1 MSSDIL
7 HFKAETGEKEG
18 RLPGSTKNK
27 TKQYNILKLPYYVL
41 SIPGWVPIQIEQCQK
56 WKLFKSLN
64 ILYPMI
70 LLTFLTIL
78 YAIQI
83 AAISRGKTR
92 FDLPFSTYFLL
103 AIHVFEFL
111 CGTSCVYLSRR
122 YKLFNLLQQTQLS
135 ECSKTNT
142 KHGMLIL
149 LTIICSMMMPI
160 YNTAKVMQQ
169 WKTSH
174 RKFIEMLCKKY
185 YDFLPNLDLCN
196 VIVSA
201 FKVMERT
208 LFLTLLLAMSSI
220 IAGVCLH
227 TEQKFKCCNNF
238 LLNLI
243 KTKEIYL
250 SPNGFAEF
258 EDKFSVISKFVQK
271 LDRMFKY
278 IIAIV
283 STEVLLE
290 LCYVQYIIAAE
301 CARSDVIV
309 TVAICLYIL
318 ILTLIPAVLLKE
330 TVST

>member
-1 MSSDIL
+1 M
-7 HFKAETGEKEG
+7 KK
-18 RLPGSTKNK
+18 KNK

-78 YAIQI
+78 YVIQI

-122 YKLFNLLQQTQLS
+122 YKLFNLLQQAQLS
-135 ECSKTNT
+135 ECSKTNM

-169 WKTSH
+169 WKTSK
-174 RKFIEMLCKKY
+174 RKFIEMLCNNY
-185 YDFLPNLDLCN
+185 YDFLPNLDFCN
-196 VIVSA
+196 VVVSA

-243 KTKEIYL
+243 NTKEIYQ

-258 EDKFSVISKFVQK
+258 EDRFSVISKFVQK

-301 CARSDVIV
+301 YARSDVIV

-318 ILTLIPAVLLKE
+318 ILTLIPAVLLNE

>member
-1 MSSDIL
+1 MSS
-7 HFKAETGEKEG
+7 
-18 RLPGSTKNK
+18 

-41 SIPGWVPIQIEQCQK
+41 SIPGWVPIQTEQCQK
-56 WKLFKSLN
+56 WKIFQSLN

-103 AIHVFEFL
+103 TIHVFEFL
-111 CGTSCVYLSRR
+111 CGTTCIYLSRR
-122 YKLFNLLQQTQLS
+122 YKLFNLLKQTQLL
-135 ECSKTNT
+135 ECSKTNR
-142 KHGMLIL
+142 KHGLLIL
-149 LTIICSMMMPI
+149 LTIICSMLMPI
-160 YNTAKVMQQ
+160 YSTAKVIQQ
-169 WKTSH
+169 WKTSN
-174 RKFIEMLCKKY
+174 RKFIEILCNNY
-185 YDFLPNLDLCN
+185 YDFLPNLDLCS
-196 VIVSA
+196 VVVSA

-227 TEQKFKCCNNF
+227 MEQRFKCCNNF

-243 KTKEIYL
+243 NTKEIYQ
-250 SPNGFAEF
+250 SPKGFAEF

-309 TVAICLYIL
+309 PVATCLYIL
-318 ILTLIPAVLLKE
+318 VLTLIPAVLLSE